1 MRHIKVQTRDGPQVI
16 RIPWKTI
23 FLIVGIILLL
33 VIINSSYYSVDAGEV
48 GVVQRFG
55 KYVGPPT
62 GPGLHFKLPWGIE
75 DVTKVNVEY
84 RYKEEFGFM
93 TEQAGITTR
102 YATRGSRGT
111 SFEAVSLM
119 LTGDLNCAVVEWSV
133 QYNIKDPV
141 AYLFNVRS
149 PEQTLRDMSESVMR
163 EVVGDRSVTE
173 VITVGRE
180 ASQEQGLGSEV
191 RRELQL
197 VLDKYNSGIRITQVV
212 LKTAN
217 PPDKVRNSFNEVNQA
232 QQQMSKIKNEAEQA
246 YQKVIEPAK
255 GEALKMITE
264 AEGYKEE
271 RINRANGDV
280 ARFRSIL
287 VEYKKAPEITQQRI
301 YLETMEKI
309 LPNINKIII
318 IDDEVRSVLPML
330 DLKDQGRTP

>member
-1 MRHIKVQTRDGPQVI
+1 
-16 RIPWKTI
+16 
-23 FLIVGIILLL
+23 
-33 VIINSSYYSVDAGEV
+33 
-48 GVVQRFG
+48 
-55 KYVGPPT
+55 VGPPT

-75 DVTKVNVEY
+75 EVTKVNVEY
-84 RYKEEFGFM
+84 RYKEEFGFQ
-93 TEQAGITTR
+93 TEQAGVSTR
-102 YATRGSRGT
+102 YVPRGRRGT

-141 AYLFNVRS
+141 AYLFNVRN
-149 PEQTLRDMSESVMR
+149 PERTLRDMSESVMR

-173 VITVGRE
+173 VITVGQE
-180 ASQEQGLGSEV
+180 VSQEQGLGAEV
-191 RRELQL
+191 RRELQN

-255 GEALKMITE
+255 GDALKMITE

-271 RINRANGDV
+271 RINRANGNV

-287 VEYKKAPEITQQRI
+287 AEYEKAPEITKQRI
-301 YLETMEKI
+301 YLETMVQI
-309 LPNINKIII
+309 LPRINKIII
-318 IDDEVRSVLPML
+318 IDEEARSVLPLL
-330 DLKDQGRTP
+330 DLKSQGRTP